1 VKILNFGSLNI
12 DNVYQMPHFVRPGET
27 VSSLSL
33 ENFPGGKGL
42 NQSVALANAGAQVF
56 HAGAVGEDGAFLLSL
71 LREKGADV
79 SFVRTL
85 PGRTG
90 HAVIQIDPKGENC
103 ILLYGGA
110 NRRITREQ
118 ISSTLQCFSEG
129 DILLLQNEIN
139 DVRFILEEAVKR
151 GMRVALNPSPMDEEA
166 LALPLEKVDC
176 FLLNRIEGGQIT
188 GETAPEDILSAMRSR
203 FPGSTVVLTLGSRG
217 VLAADASG
225 TYRHGIYDVPA
236 VDTTGAGDTFTGYFL
251 ACTAKGM
258 GMRRSLELA
267 SKASSLAVGKKG
279 AASSI
284 PRMEEVLSAQMP
296 EVRKW
301 EENR

>member
-1 VKILNFGSLNI
+1 MRILNFGSLNI
-12 DNVYQMPHFVRPGET
+12 DNVYRMPHFVRPGET

-42 NQSVALANAGAQVF
+42 NQSVALANAGARVF
-56 HAGAVGEDGAFLLSL
+56 HAGAVGEDGGCLLSL
-71 LREKGADV
+71 LEEKGVDV

-90 HAVIQIDPKGENC
+90 HAVIQVDPKGENC

-110 NRRITREQ
+110 NRRITGEQ
-118 ISSTLQCFSEG
+118 ISSTLQAFSEG

-139 DVRFILEEAVKR
+139 DVRLILEEAVQR
-151 GMRVALNPSPMDEEA
+151 GMRVALNPSPMDGEA

-188 GETAPEDILSAMRSR
+188 GRTAPEDILAAMRSR
-203 FPGSTVVLTLGSRG
+203 FPKSTVVLTLGSRG
-217 VLAADASG
+217 VLAADSAG
-225 TYRHGIYDVPA
+225 VYRHGIYDVPV

-251 ACTAKGM
+251 ACAAGGM
-258 GMRRSLELA
+258 GIERSLELA

-284 PRMEEVLSAQMP
+284 PKMEEVLSAQIP

-301 EENR
+301 EEK